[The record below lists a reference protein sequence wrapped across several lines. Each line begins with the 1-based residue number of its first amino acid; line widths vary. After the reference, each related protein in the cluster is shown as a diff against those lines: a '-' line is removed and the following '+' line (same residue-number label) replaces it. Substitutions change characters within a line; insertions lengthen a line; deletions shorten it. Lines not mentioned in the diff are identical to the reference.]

1 MIQQINPAQ
10 ICTINLMLS
19 HPFQPRTGAAC
30 DHLHKCTKNDPFCVQ
45 AWRGDNRALKGLGEV
60 EHLRLIRRLWVMV
73 MCIRVM
79 GVAIGCVRRAPRHG
93 AHRALQRDRDIA
105 RGAERAGGGVDE
117 NY

>member
-1 MIQQINPAQ
+1 
-10 ICTINLMLS
+10 MLF

-60 EHLRLIRRLWVMV
+60 ERLRLIRRLRAMV

-79 GVAIGCVRRAPRHG
+79 GVVIGCVRRAPRDG

-105 RGAERAGGGVDE
+105 RVARCARADVNE